1 MSGGSV
7 PVRYARALFALA
19 EEKQN
24 LPTLQREWKDLAETF
39 RESPTLGPTLANPHL
54 PLAQR
59 ERALSDLLDRLPAS
73 PATRGAVR
81 LLLQKGRI
89 LLLTDVA
96 RAFERMIEERT
107 GRARATV
114 TTAVPLPDDFHRSL
128 QERLEK
134 ASGRKLSV
142 ERNVDAEILGGV
154 VARVGDVLYDGSL
167 RAALAR
173 LRERLLEGNEAPQV

>member
-1 MSGGSV
+1 MITGSV

-54 PLAQR
+54 PLDQR

-89 LLLTDVA
+89 LMLPDVA
-96 RAFERMIEERT
+96 GAFEKLVEDRT

-114 TTAVPLPDDFHRSL
+114 TTAVPLSEDFHRGL

-134 ASGRKLSV
+134 ASGRKLAV
-142 ERNVDAEILGGV
+142 ERKVDGEILGGV

-167 RAALAR
+167 RSALAR
-173 LRERLLEGNEAPQV
+173 LREKLLAGGDAPQA